1 MRTWER
7 KITKKKT
14 SGRFAAVSDP
24 QDPVA
29 LGGGRRKSQPG
40 GWGGEG
46 REWGTPPLGHHSAAH
61 TSWPDLL
68 ETFLAGTRQEIDVRK
83 LQSFPQQGPCP
94 CGRDSRRGQVCSR
107 GEPPLHELFD
117 WKATGAPQELWSG
130 TPGCLA
136 RCLEQT
142 EPPFHERQLLPGV
155 GSAEDGL

>member
-14 SGRFAAVSDP
+14 SGRFGGDTT
-24 QDPVA
+24 A
-29 LGGGRRKSQPG
+29 LLPSLTHRILWRWVGGGERVSLVAGVERAESG
-40 GWGGEG
+40 AV
-46 REWGTPPLGHHSAAH
+46 PPLGHHSAAH

-94 CGRDSRRGQVCSR
+94 CGRRGQVCSR

-130 TPGCLA
+130 TPGCLV
-136 RCLEQT
+136 RCLE
-142 EPPFHERQLLPGV
+142 
-155 GSAEDGL
+155 